1 MWNKGLSY
9 RERHGLIEKDTNTK
23 LNDDVNST
31 IDKAKYHHSLG
42 LVFFPAFDW
51 KFLKHILNDKS
62 VYSIRVIK
70 L

>member
-9 RERHGLIEKDTNTK
+9 RERHGLIEKDINTK
-23 LNDDVNST
+23 LNDDVNPT

-42 LVFFPAFDW
+42 LV
-51 KFLKHILNDKS
+51 

-70 L
+70 LLRKVC